1 MDAPRRSPRCILDEV
16 IRILYGTTTPDLFEE
31 ARAGRVALGTDV
43 FWPEAPEWLCVAC
56 EYEWR
61 EEEEESGPLS

>member
-1 MDAPRRSPRCILDEV
+1 
-16 IRILYGTTTPDLFEE
+16 
-31 ARAGRVALGTDV
+31 V

-56 EYEWR
+56 EHEWR